1 VRVLLPRARD
11 FCQHQGG
18 SLPQKVFISYRRADS
33 GADARS
39 ICQRLQSKLGKK
51 NVFIDVDSI
60 DPGSDFRI
68 TLGDCLKNS
77 KVMVVV
83 IGPRWLSIL
92 TQGKDKQSNESDYVR
107 MEVASALERKL
118 PIIPVLVG
126 GAAMPA
132 ATDLSE
138 DLQPLTFRQAFAVR
152 HDSFPR
158 DMSGLEQELRRIIG
172 NQVIVKVALAT
183 VMLALM
189 MGAIIYQFSLP
200 NFASKIVYANGGNF
214 ACFGGAEFPESWR
227 GEAAICAP
235 YGCNFGKLP
244 LADCLALGARK
255 QSKIV
260 IHGIQG
266 TSRSDECWLQ
276 NSCNDLRPHGE
287 FFLFDTNPSK
297 F

>member
-1 VRVLLPRARD
+1 M
-11 FCQHQGG
+11 
-18 SLPQKVFISYRRADS
+18 PQRVFISYRRADS
-33 GADARS
+33 GADTRS
-39 ICQRLQSKLGKK
+39 ICQRLQARLGKK

-68 TLGDCLKNS
+68 ALDNCLKNS
-77 KVMVVV
+77 KAMVVV
-83 IGPRWLSIL
+83 IGPSWLSTL
-92 TQGKDKQSNESDYVR
+92 TAQGTDKLGTRSDYVQ
-107 MEVASALERKL
+107 MEVASALERNL

-126 GAAMPA
+126 GATMPA
-132 ATDLSE
+132 ADDLPE
-138 DLQPLTFRQAFAVR
+138 YLQPLSFRQAFAIR

-172 NQVIVKVALAT
+172 RSIAVKAALAT
-183 VMLALM
+183 TVLTLII
-189 MGAIIYQFSLP
+189 GAIVYHVWLS
-200 NFASKIVYANGGNF
+200 NFAPRIVYANAGNF

-227 GEAAICAP
+227 GEAAICPP

-244 LADCLALGARK
+244 LADCLALGAKK
-255 QSKIV
+255 QSKVV

-266 TSRSDECWLQ
+266 TSRSNECWLQ
-276 NSCNDLRPHGE
+276 NSCKDLRPHGE